1 MKLLKLR
8 VEGAGIFKNDAFEL
22 DFIASD
28 RVPRDEEGNIADVTA
43 VAGTS
48 TVYTQNVMSLVGV
61 NASGKT
67 TALNFVRFVLGY
79 MSGSYSM
86 RGFALGQAKL
96 GKISP
101 RVAVSCVF
109 HEAGSFYLIDS
120 TLTRASRTSG
130 ASDGLPLG
138 EKPGDVL
145 VFEDETLWKCSAPRV
160 SRKLILDI
168 DAFRSRSEVLM
179 KRRGPDDDKTVL
191 GPAQRTFLGDDMSI
205 VSMVTG
211 RRPSTVQTRD
221 RTLPL
226 ITMPTP
232 VIQAFDP
239 SVEYLKWDTENQ
251 VFHLKFKNGGPER
264 VVSDVVA
271 ASVLSNGT
279 VLGAE
284 LVDRATCALADGGY
298 LIVDEIETGLN
309 RSLVSTVIE
318 LFASPVT
325 NPNGAVMLFST
336 HYPELLDALR
346 RKDNVYVLVRD
357 SSYKTAAVKYS
368 DQIKRIENKK
378 SEALINNMIKGSMP
392 RYPDVQAMRDYV
404 CEHVNG

>member
-1 MKLLKLR
+1 MTMKLLKLR
-8 VEGAGIFKNDAFEL
+8 VEGAGIFKNDVFEL

-43 VAGTS
+43 IADAS

-67 TALNFVRFVLGY
+67 TVLNFVRFVLGY

-86 RGFALGQAKL
+86 RSFALGQAKL
-96 GKISP
+96 GKVSSHI
-101 RVAVSCVF
+101 AVSCVF
-109 HEAGSFYLIDS
+109 HEDGSFYLIDS
-120 TLTRASRTSG
+120 TLRRASG

-191 GPAQRTFLGDDMSI
+191 GPAQRTFLSDDMSI

-211 RRPSTVQTRD
+211 RRSSTVQTRD
-221 RTLPL
+221 RVLPL

-239 SVEYLKWDTENQ
+239 SVEYLKWDAENQ
-251 VFHLKFKNGGPER
+251 VFHLKFKNGGSER

-309 RSLVSTVIE
+309 RSLVATVIE

-325 NPNGAVMLFST
+325 NPNGAVLLFST

-357 SSYKTAAVKYS
+357 SDFKTTAVKYS
-368 DQIKRIENKK
+368 DQIERIENKK
-378 SEALINNMIKGSMP
+378 SEALISNMIKGSMP